1 MKRHKILALVLL
13 VSMSTLLTSCGDSS
27 TTEKKT
33 LLIYSGTAMT
43 QAMEEI
49 AAIIEEQENCTI
61 TIQAGNSGSL
71 LETIRNEQ
79 VGDLYLPGDDSFIA
93 TALREDLVIETA
105 LVGYNEPVA
114 MVREGNPLGITAA
127 PASFADEAYVLAI
140 ADPEKASVGK
150 ETIHIFANMRILDQ
164 AMDNVHST
172 TATAAELVGILKN
185 GEADLIIN
193 WYTWSVDPETA
204 PFVDA
209 VRISEQYVS
218 RKKLVLGLLI
228 TSEYPELAR
237 KFMAYAAS
245 DAGQAVFN
253 KYGLYDVE

>member
-27 TTEKKT
+27 TTEKET
-33 LLIYSGTAMT
+33 LLIYSGTTMA
-43 QAMEEI
+43 QALEEI
-49 AAIIEEQENCTI
+49 AAIVEEQENCTI
-61 TIQAGNSGSL
+61 TIQVGSSGSL

-79 VGDLYLPGDDSFIA
+79 VGDLYLPGEDSFIA
-93 TALREDLVIETA
+93 TGLRDDLVIETA
-105 LVGYNEPVA
+105 LVGYNHPMLLVQK
-114 MVREGNPLGITAA
+114 GNPLGITAN
-127 PASFADEAYVLAI
+127 PASFSNEDYVLII
-140 ADPEKASVGK
+140 ADPDKTSIGE
-150 ETIHIFANMRILDQ
+150 ETTKIFANMRILDQ

-172 TATAAELVGILKN
+172 MATGAELAEALKN
-185 GEADLIIN
+185 GEADLSIH
-193 WYTWSVDPETA
+193 WYAWSVDPETA

-209 VRISEQYVS
+209 LHISEQYAI

-245 DAGQAVFN
+245 DAGQQVFN